1 MKFIFN
7 LEPVAQ
13 ARTRYT
19 SKPYPHEYD
28 PTPVKRFKKQLNAL
42 ATKQM
47 AEKGIKPFDDAIKV
61 DMIVYRP
68 IQKSVSKIECMRR
81 HLGVV
86 LPSVKP
92 DADNY
97 IKSIWDALNGAIW
110 SDDSKITDTAVK
122 KRYSLNP
129 RIEVE
134 VVKAETKRPI
144 KYVKKVWYYVNE
156 DGSLEP
162 VWRIKDENQNKRTDH

>member
-13 ARTRYT
+13 ARPRYT

-28 PTPVKRFKKQLNAL
+28 PAPVKKFKKQLNAL
-42 ATKQM
+42 AKKQM
-47 AEKGIKPFDDAIKV
+47 AEKGIEPFDEAIEV
-61 DMIVYRP
+61 NMIVYRP
-68 IQKSVSKIECMRR
+68 IQKSISKIERMRR

-92 DADNY
+92 DLDNY
-97 IKSIWDALNGAIW
+97 IKSIWDALNGTIW
-110 SDDSKITDTAVK
+110 SDDNKITDIAVK
-122 KRYSLNP
+122 ERYSLDP

-134 VVKAETKRPI
+134 VMKAEAERPI
-144 KYVKKVWYYVNE
+144 KYVKQVWYYVNDDE
-156 DGSLEP
+156 SLEP
-162 VWRIKDENQNKRTDH
+162 VWSDEDED

>member
-1 MKFIFN
+1 MKFIFD
-7 LEPVAQ
+7 LKPVAQ

-28 PTPVKRFKKQLNAL
+28 PAPVKKFKKQLNAI

-47 AEKGIKPFDDAIKV
+47 AEKGLKPFDEAIKV
-61 DMIVYRP
+61 DMAVYRP
-68 IQKSVSKIECMRR
+68 IQKSVSKIERMRR

-97 IKSIWDALNGAIW
+97 IKSIWDALNGIIW
-110 SDDSKITDTAVK
+110 SDDSRITDAAIK
-122 KRYSLNP
+122 ERYSLNP

-134 VVKAETKRPI
+134 VMKAETKRPI

-162 VWRIKDENQNKRTDH
+162 VWRDQDEN

>member
-19 SKPYPHEYD
+19 SKPFPHEYD
-28 PTPVKRFKKQLNAL
+28 PLPVKKFKKQLNAL

-47 AEKGIKPFDDAIKV
+47 AEKGIKPFDYAIKV
-61 DMIVYRP
+61 DMTVYRS
-68 IQKSVSKIECMRR
+68 IQKSVSKIERMRR

-92 DADNY
+92 DIDNY
-97 IKSIWDALNGAIW
+97 IKSIWDALNGTIW
-110 SDDSKITDTAVK
+110 SDDSKITDTTVK
-122 KRYSLNP
+122 ERYSLNP
-129 RIEVE
+129 RIEIE
-134 VVKAETKRPI
+134 VVESETKRPI
-144 KYVKKVWYYVNE
+144 KYVKGVWYYVNE

-162 VWRIKDENQNKRTDH
+162 VWSDENANQNKRIDN

>member
-1 MKFIFN
+1 MKFIFD
-7 LEPVAQ
+7 LAPIAQ

-28 PTPVKRFKKQLNAL
+28 PAPVKKFKKQLNAL

-47 AEKGIKPFDDAIKV
+47 AEKGLKPFDEAIKV
-61 DMIVYRP
+61 DMAVYRP
-68 IQKSVSKIECMRR
+68 IQKSVSKIERMRR

-97 IKSIWDALNGAIW
+97 IKSIWDALNGTIW
-110 SDDSKITDTAVK
+110 SDDSRITDAAIK
-122 KRYSLNP
+122 ERYSLNP

-162 VWRIKDENQNKRTDH
+162 VWRDQDEN

>member
-7 LEPVAQ
+7 LKPIAQ

-28 PTPVKRFKKQLNAL
+28 PAPVKKFKKQLNAL

-47 AEKGIKPFDDAIKV
+47 ADKGIKPFDDAIEV
-61 DMIVYRP
+61 NMTVYRP
-68 IQKSVSKIECMRR
+68 IQKSVSKIERMRR

-86 LPSVKP
+86 LPNVKP
-92 DADNY
+92 DIDNY

-122 KRYSLNP
+122 ERYSLNP

-134 VVKAETKRPI
+134 VIRAKTKRPI
-144 KYVKKVWYYVNE
+144 KYIKKGWYYVSE

-162 VWRIKDENQNKRTDH
+162 VRSDSDET